1 MIVVRYK
8 IKFRIWDEG
17 FEFLDVWWLD
27 LGFNFENKK
36 KYDCYY
42 WCNFENKKNM
52 IVIIDVLKWEY
63 FEIDIEIFRVIYK

>member
-27 LGFNFENKK
+27 LGFNFEK
-36 KYDCYY
+36 
-42 WCNFENKKNM
+42 KKNM
-52 IVIIDVLKWEY
+52 IVIIDVILKIKKIWLLLLM
-63 FEIDIEIFRVIYK
+63 F

>member
-8 IKFRIWDEG
+8 IKFRIWYEG

-27 LGFNFENKK
+27 LGF
-36 KYDCYY
+36 
-42 WCNFENKKNM
+42 NFENKKNM

-63 FEIDIEIFRVIYK
+63 FEIDIEIFIVIYK

>member
-36 KYDCYY
+36 
-42 WCNFENKKNM
+42 NM
-52 IVIIDVLKWEY
+52 IVIIDVLKW
-63 FEIDIEIFRVIYK
+63 

>member
-36 KYDCYY
+36 
-42 WCNFENKKNM
+42 NM

-63 FEIDIEIFRVIYK
+63 FEIDIEIFIVIYK